1 MKILKIWDQGHFTI
15 LIEEYPLSFYNFD
28 QRFSIFFGLRRKLR
42 KYIYFKSNQSGNI
55 SLQKLTRLKKNCD
68 CTKITGESLP
78 LLPSPWRVRA
88 KMTMIPSLDQR
99 EGLAT
104 KFWAK
109 LEDPSYFLDR
119 FDMEWAIIVSKN
131 TRYEIPRFVAT
142 NTTRHWH
149 LLRGRFHKLHCLL

>member
-1 MKILKIWDQGHFTI
+1 MSAFNLYAHHEK
-15 LIEEYPLSFYNFD
+15 LSFHLQSANIAFQLLTIDSESSVDYLQN
-28 QRFSIFFGLRRKLR
+28 
-42 KYIYFKSNQSGNI
+42 YAKSNQSGNI

-142 NTTRHWH
+142 NTTCHWH